1 MVKQAV
7 RSLGLG
13 LLFLTVTTSAAFGV
27 AVYGAIGEK
36 YAQLGGERGPLGAPL
51 SDEADAPY
59 GGRFN
64 RFQSG
69 FIYWHPTTGAFG
81 VWGKIGEKYQQLG
94 GPAFGYPITDEL
106 ATPDGVGRFNHFR
119 AIHLP
124 DAPEASIYWTP
135 ETGAQEVYGDIRKA
149 WAAYS
154 WERGPLGYPTS
165 AEFQDGVVRRQN
177 FQRGFILWTAEHGVA
192 VHTPERE
199 AKCKAY
205 AETAVAQASEY
216 FDRRCGQGD
225 DRWQTNYQNHFGFC
239 MGPHGDSMADGE
251 TDAREGRLS
260 QCRTTNPPGGDRR
273 VVTGGACNVSAI
285 VRNDECLNH
294 DGTRSSLAPGSL
306 SAEGC
311 GVDRDAALEAAKAG
325 FASQAAIADD
335 PTPGAC
341 TYTEEVIA
349 GCICR

>member
-1 MVKQAV
+1 MKTFYVLVA
-7 RSLGLG
+7 
-13 LLFLTVTTSAAFGV
+13 FFAAAFTSEV
-27 AVYGAIGEK
+27 SAYEVYGAIGDK
-36 YAQLGGERGPLGAPL
+36 WGQLGAQSGPLGAPL

-64 RFQSG
+64 RFQYG
-69 FIYWHPTTGAFG
+69 FIYWHPKTGAFA
-81 VWGKIGEKYQQLG
+81 VWGKIGEKYQQIG

-135 ETGAQEVYGDIRKA
+135 ETDAQEVYGDIRKT
-149 WAAYS
+149 WAAYD

-177 FQRGFILWTAEHGVA
+177 FQRGFIIWTAQHGAA
-192 VHTPERE
+192 VHTLERE
-199 AKCKAY
+199 AKCKTY
-205 AETAVAQASEY
+205 AETAIAQASEY
-216 FDRRCGQGD
+216 FDRCCGDGN

-239 MGPHGDSMADGE
+239 MGPHGDSMADKE
-251 TDAREGRLS
+251 TEAREGRLS
-260 QCRTTNPPGGDRR
+260 QCRTTNPSGCPTGG
-273 VVTGGACNVSAI
+273 GGACNVSAI
-285 VRNDECLNH
+285 VRNEECLNL
-294 DGTRSSLAPGSL
+294 DGTRSSILAPGSL
-306 SAEGC
+306 SAPGC
-311 GVDRDAALEAAKAG
+311 GVDRDAALEAAKAS
-325 FASQAAIADD
+325 FARQAAIADD